1 MSILRLLTCGTF
13 RNNTRKTRPAQTRPD
28 RSKEPCLAWR
38 WSTCDNMTYIIFYN
52 QLDLGMPCR
61 CHINFIITVQP
72 CKISLAI
79 CTRENPPLVDAVM
92 LIKAFQDQTACSGFT
107 VQKYM
112 DSVQGIMTQKKQRRQ
127 AVKQSS
133 WQPSTHIVRDQ
144 CVTHRLCNPRI
155 FMIINGTLTY
165 RIHIDYPPF
174 PTALS
179 PHVETLL
186 PMRVAK

>member
-13 RNNTRKTRPAQTRPD
+13 RNNTRKTRPDQTRPD

-107 VQKYM
+107 IQKYM

-127 AVKQSS
+127 AGSQAVQLVA
-133 WQPSTHIVRDQ
+133 QY
-144 CVTHRLCNPRI
+144 THRKRPVCHTP
-155 FMIINGTLTY
+155 FM
-165 RIHIDYPPF
+165 
-174 PTALS
+174 
-179 PHVETLL
+179 
-186 PMRVAK
+186 